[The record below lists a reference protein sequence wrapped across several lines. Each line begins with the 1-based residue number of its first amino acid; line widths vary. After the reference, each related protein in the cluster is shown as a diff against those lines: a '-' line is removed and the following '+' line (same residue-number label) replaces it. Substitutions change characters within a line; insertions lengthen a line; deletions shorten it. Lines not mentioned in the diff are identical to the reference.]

1 MSLEK
6 KIILRES
13 TSEGFQ
19 SLWKKI
25 GLGELIVS
33 INYYR
38 VANIKI
44 KEITICRNVSY
55 RLNSHM

>member
-6 KIILRES
+6 KIILREF

>member
-6 KIILRES
+6 KIILREF

-33 INYYR
+33 
-38 VANIKI
+38 